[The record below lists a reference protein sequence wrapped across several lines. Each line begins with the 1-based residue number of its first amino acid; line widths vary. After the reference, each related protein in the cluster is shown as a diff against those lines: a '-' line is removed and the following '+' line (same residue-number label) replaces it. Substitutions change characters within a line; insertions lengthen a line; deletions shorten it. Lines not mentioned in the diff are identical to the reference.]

1 MSYVDIQI
9 SGNVV
14 RLLFNNIPVTDSL
27 KTTMPRSA
35 ISSISLSD
43 GGGVSVRLTDG
54 RAWIVSTVSEYVQD
68 TYPIREV
75 NGVTMSSN
83 SDLYNS
89 LETIF

>member
-1 MSYVDIQI
+1 MGYVDIQI
-9 SGNVV
+9 SSNVI

-43 GGGVSVRLTDG
+43 GGVSVRLTDG

-75 NGVTMSSN
+75 NGVAMASN